1 MKVFFNNSCSICRSE
16 INIYKKQGIKQLE
29 WIDIT
34 NNKIAE
40 QDTQKTNKDLL
51 RRLHVKSDGKIYA
64 GAKAF
69 IILWDKM
76 PKFKLLGKI
85 LSMPIIYH
93 IFLFTYEIVAFFLYI
108 KNKSQLKN

>member
-40 QDTQKTNKDLL
+40 QDTQKTDKDLL

-93 IFLFTYEIVAFFLYI
+93 VFSFIYEIVAFFLYI

>member
-1 MKVFFNNSCSICRSE
+1 MKSFRQYCKENVSIE
-16 INIYKKQGIKQLE
+16 
-29 WIDIT
+29 D
-34 NNKIAE
+34 A
-40 QDTQKTNKDLL
+40 
-51 RRLHVKSDGKIYA
+51 DGKIYA

-85 LSMPIIYH
+85 LSLPIIYH
-93 IFLFTYEIVAFFLYI
+93 IFSFTYEIVAFFLYI

>member
-40 QDTQKTNKDLL
+40 QDTQKTDKDLL

>member
-40 QDTQKTNKDLL
+40 QDTQKTDKDLL
-51 RRLHVKSDGKIYA
+51 RRLDVKSDRKIYA

-93 IFLFTYEIVAFFLYI
+93 IFSFTYEIVAFFLYI

>member
-40 QDTQKTNKDLL
+40 QDTQKTDKDLL

-69 IILWDKM
+69 IILWEKM

-93 IFLFTYEIVAFFLYI
+93 VFSFIYEIVAFFFIY
-108 KNKSQLKN
+108 KK

>member
-40 QDTQKTNKDLL
+40 QDTQKTDKDLL

-93 IFLFTYEIVAFFLYI
+93 ISVSYTHLTLPTSPKV
-108 KNKSQLKN
+108 

>member
-40 QDTQKTNKDLL
+40 QDTQKTDKDLL

-93 IFLFTYEIVAFFLYI
+93 VFSFTDEIVAFFLYI